1 MLKINPISIELNLK
15 GGGITL
21 KKIYIFLFCISLAA
35 LSGCAQEAQGSSQ
48 VDYEATKKMLVDL
61 LKTDEGKKAIK
72 EVLSD
77 KEIQQDILID
87 QEVIKQTIEKQLLSE
102 KGQKFWQTLFKD
114 PKFSVAFAKSM
125 RKEHEK
131 LMKDLMKDPQY
142 QAEVMKIMQNPQI
155 AEKLLSLVDTQP
167 VRKEMKKVMLET
179 FESPIV
185 QAQIQEMLKKVA
197 HEEIDQSISKK
208 GKEASSG
215 GGQQQQD
222 STSPQ

>member
-1 MLKINPISIELNLK
+1 LK
-15 GGGITL
+15 GGGNKL
-21 KKIYIFLFCISLAA
+21 KKIYIFLFCIILASLT
-35 LSGCAQEAQGSSQ
+35 GCAQNEAQGSSQ
-48 VDYEATKKMLVDL
+48 MDYETTKKMFVDL

-77 KEIQQDILID
+77 KEIQQEILID
-87 QEVIKQTIEKQLLSE
+87 QEVVKQTIEQQLLSE

-131 LMKDLMKDPQY
+131 LMKDLIKDPQY
-142 QAEVMKIMQNPQI
+142 QAEVMKIMQNPQM
-155 AEKLLSLVDTQP
+155 AQKLLGLVDTQP

-179 FESPIV
+179 FENPIV

-197 HEEIDQSISKK
+197 HDEIDQSISKK
-208 GKEASSG
+208 EKEASG
-215 GGQQQQD
+215 GGQQEQEQ
-222 STSPQ
+222 TNAQ

>member
-1 MLKINPISIELNLK
+1 LK
-15 GGGITL
+15 GGGIRL
-21 KKIYIFLFCISLAA
+21 KKIYIFLFCMMLVA
-35 LSGCAQEAQGSSQ
+35 LSGCAQNEAMGNTQI
-48 VDYEATKKMLVDL
+48 DYEATKKMLVDL

-77 KEIQQDILID
+77 KEIQQEILID

-102 KGQKFWQTLFKD
+102 KGQKFWQALFKD

-131 LMKDLMKDPQY
+131 LMKDLIKDPQY
-142 QAEVMKIMQNPQI
+142 QAEVMKIMQNPQM
-155 AEKLLSLVDTQP
+155 AQKLLALVDTQP
-167 VRKEMKKVMLET
+167 VRTEMKKVMLET

-185 QAQIQEMLKKVA
+185 QAQIQDMLKKVA

-208 GKEASSG
+208 DKEASGSG
-215 GGQQQQD
+215 GQNQESKSSQ
-222 STSPQ
+222 

>member
-1 MLKINPISIELNLK
+1 MK
-15 GGGITL
+15 GGGIRL

-61 LKTDEGKKAIK
+61 LKTDDGKKAIK

-87 QEVIKQTIEKQLLSE
+87 QQVIKQTIEQQLLSE

-131 LMKDLMKDPQY
+131 LMKDLIKDPQY
-142 QAEVMKIMQNPQI
+142 QAEVMKIMQNPQM
-155 AEKLLSLVDTQP
+155 AQKLLALVDTQP

-185 QAQIQEMLKKVA
+185 QAQIQEMLKKAA

-208 GKEASSG
+208 EKEAA
-215 GGQQQQD
+215 GGQG

>member
-1 MLKINPISIELNLK
+1 
-15 GGGITL
+15 L
-21 KKIYIFLFCISLAA
+21 KKIYIFLFCMMLVG
-35 LSGCAQEAQGSSQ
+35 LSGCAQNEAQGNTQ
-48 VDYEATKKMLVDL
+48 IDYEATKKMLVDL

-77 KEIQQDILID
+77 KEIQQEILID

-102 KGQKFWQTLFKD
+102 KGQKFWQALFKD

-131 LMKDLMKDPQY
+131 LMKDLIKDPQY
-142 QAEVMKIMQNPQI
+142 QAEVMKIMQNPQM
-155 AEKLLSLVDTQP
+155 AQKLLALVDTQP
-167 VRKEMKKVMLET
+167 VRTEMKKVMLET

-185 QAQIQEMLKKVA
+185 QAQIQDMLKKVA

-208 GKEASSG
+208 EKEASGSG
-215 GGQQQQD
+215 GQNQESKSSQ
-222 STSPQ
+222 

>member
-1 MLKINPISIELNLK
+1 
-15 GGGITL
+15 L
-21 KKIYIFLFCISLAA
+21 KKIYIFLFCMMLVA
-35 LSGCAQEAQGSSQ
+35 LSGCAQNEAMGNTQI
-48 VDYEATKKMLVDL
+48 DYEATKKMLVDL

-77 KEIQQDILID
+77 KEIQQEILID

-102 KGQKFWQTLFKD
+102 KGQKFWQALFKD

-131 LMKDLMKDPQY
+131 LMKDLIKDPQY
-142 QAEVMKIMQNPQI
+142 QAEVMKIMQNPQM
-155 AEKLLSLVDTQP
+155 AQKLLALVDTQP
-167 VRKEMKKVMLET
+167 VRTEMKKVMLET

-185 QAQIQEMLKKVA
+185 QAQIQDMLKKVA

-208 GKEASSG
+208 EKEASGSG
-215 GGQQQQD
+215 GQNQESKSSQ
-222 STSPQ
+222 

>member
-1 MLKINPISIELNLK
+1 MK
-15 GGGITL
+15 GGGIGL
-21 KKIYIFLFCISLAA
+21 KKIYIFLFCVILTA
-35 LSGCAQEAQGSSQ
+35 LSGCAQNEAQGSSQ
-48 VDYEATKKMLVDL
+48 IDYEATKKMLVDL

-77 KEIQQDILID
+77 KEIQQEILID
-87 QEVIKQTIEKQLLSE
+87 QEVIKQTIEQQLLSE

-114 PKFSVAFAKSM
+114 PKFSATFAKSM

-131 LMKDLMKDPQY
+131 LMKDLIKDPQY
-142 QAEVMKIMQNPQI
+142 QAEVMKIMQNPQM
-155 AEKLLSLVDTQP
+155 AQKLLGLVDTQP

-185 QAQIQEMLKKVA
+185 QAQIQEMLKKVT

-208 GKEASSG
+208 EKEASG
-215 GGQQQQD
+215 GGQQGQEQ
-222 STSPQ
+222 SNAQ

>member
-1 MLKINPISIELNLK
+1 M
-15 GGGITL
+15 

-87 QEVIKQTIEKQLLSE
+87 QQVIKQTIEQQLLSE

-131 LMKDLMKDPQY
+131 LMKDLIKDPQY
-142 QAEVMKIMQNPQI
+142 QAEVMKIMQNPQM
-155 AEKLLSLVDTQP
+155 AQKLLGLVDTQP
-167 VRKEMKKVMLET
+167 VRKEMKRVMLET
-179 FESPIV
+179 FDSPIV
-185 QAQIQEMLKKVA
+185 QAQIQEMLKKAA
-197 HEEIDQSISKK
+197 HEEIDQSISNKE
-208 GKEASSG
+208 KEAT
-215 GGQQQQD
+215 GGQE
-222 STSPQ
+222 SKSPQ